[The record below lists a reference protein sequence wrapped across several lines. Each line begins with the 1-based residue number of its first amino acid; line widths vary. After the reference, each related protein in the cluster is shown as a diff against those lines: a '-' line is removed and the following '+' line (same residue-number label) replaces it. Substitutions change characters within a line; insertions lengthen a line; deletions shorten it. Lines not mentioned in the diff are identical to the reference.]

1 MAAEVG
7 TQNQESLFNVYL
19 NAKIVKIKDFD
30 DLQKFGEAIIRIDE
44 IHGDATKTPDEN
56 LPAALFYARSHI
68 QSVGTFNVGDTVL
81 VSFMGGNREAP
92 VIEGKVVNLDEIGKV
107 IPEYNEKYGDVK
119 GMYSSKA
126 ECCFF
131 FDEQSKTMVLRFND
145 GTVVNITKEGW
156 DQKTTTYNIEVNGT
170 ATVKAQSLVADIQG
184 SAQIKAATANVEASG
199 VLTLKGS
206 QILEN

>member
-1 MAAEVG
+1 MSSIGVE
-7 TQNQESLFNVYL
+7 NQESLFNVYL

-44 IHGDATKTPDEN
+44 IHGDETKTPDDN
-56 LPAALFYARSHI
+56 LPAALFYARSHVE
-68 QSVGTFNVGDTVL
+68 SVGTFNVGDTVL

-92 VIEGKVVNLDEIGKV
+92 VIEGKVVNLEEIGKV
-107 IPEYNEKYGDVK
+107 IPEYAEHYGDVK

-131 FDEQSKTMVLRFND
+131 FNEQSKTMVLRFND
-145 GTVVNITKEGW
+145 GTTINITKEGW
-156 DQKTTTYNIEVNGT
+156 DQKTSKYNIEVNGP
-170 ATVKAQSLVADIQG
+170 ATIKAQSLVADIQG

-199 VLTLKGS
+199 VLTLKGAT
-206 QILEN
+206 IMEN